1 MNNHKNHYEHLC
13 KRHETFADT
22 NYNMLNKILLA
33 AGIIQCCFYNMKA
46 QSAGAHPLY
55 TSEWGHLYR
64 ENGNNKDVLGIFS
77 TEAPVYVLDST
88 QTQYKV
94 QVSNG
99 DIGFIDRQPLQ
110 KSMRGKKSAGEPL
123 QYFYRGKEGYQCPH
137 FYVQGSELR
146 VRKGPTTESTA
157 TRKAALNEL
166 ICIDYVPLYQDG
178 WVYIGDHF
186 HENPEY
192 IQMKYLGTEL
202 SYDKILK
209 DYLAAKGKNKEK
221 ELTQVGRLREIAWLE
236 DKNLKQALLYWKESY
251 SGIENPKTDIDFEL
265 LLADQL
271 AKKPQTEIYEK
282 KLKDLNMHFLW
293 KETQLF
299 DGKITEAQVK
309 QLEMQKVKDIPNT
322 PECGWEPQYFYKN
335 PNIIVAFEEYK
346 GKISGS
352 IYKMS
357 FNNGE
362 AVILGNERM
371 DFNYNERDFV
381 TRFGDLLSTHWIA
394 SPHEYYIQNGDAGV
408 FIFTFKE
415 GKLFSYECMFYC

>member
-1 MNNHKNHYEHLC
+1 MKAF
-13 KRHETFADT
+13 TDT

-33 AGIIQCCFYNMKA
+33 AGIIQCCFYNTMA
-46 QSAGAHPLY
+46 QSPGQRPVY
-55 TSEWGHLYR
+55 TSEWGHLFR
-64 ENGNNKDVLGIFS
+64 DNGKNNDILGIFA

-110 KSMRGKKSAGEPL
+110 KSMRGKKSAGEPA
-123 QYFYRGKEGYQCPH
+123 QYFDRGKEGYQCPH

-192 IQMKYLGTEL
+192 IQMKYLGSEL
-202 SYDKILK
+202 TYEKILK
-209 DYLAAKGKNKEK
+209 EYLAVKGKNKEK

-236 DKNLKQALLYWKESY
+236 DKNLIQALRYWKESY
-251 SGIENPKTDIDFEL
+251 SGIENPKIDIDFEL
-265 LLADQL
+265 FLADRL
-271 AKKPQTEIYEK
+271 AKKPGTGAYEK

-293 KETQLF
+293 KNSELF
-299 DGKITEAQVK
+299 DGKITDAQVK
-309 QLEMQKVKDIPNT
+309 KLEMQKVTEIPDV
-322 PECGWEPQYFYKN
+322 PECGWEPQYFYRT
-335 PNIIVAFEEYK
+335 PDMIVAFEEYK
-346 GKISGS
+346 GKVSGS

-371 DFNYNERDFV
+371 DANYSEKDFV
-381 TRFGDLLSTHWIA
+381 THFGDLLSARWIS
-394 SPHEYYIQNGDAGV
+394 SPHEYHIQNGDAGL
-408 FIFTFKE
+408 FIFTFKD

>member
-1 MNNHKNHYEHLC
+1 MNTSVKDVEN
-13 KRHETFADT
+13 FADI
-22 NYNMLNKILLA
+22 NYNILNKILLA
-33 AGIIQCCFYNMKA
+33 AGIIQCCFYNIQA
-46 QSAGAHPLY
+46 QSAGARPAY

-64 ENGNNKDVLGIFS
+64 ENGKNKDVLGIFS
-77 TEAPVYVLDST
+77 TEAPVYLLDST

-157 TRKAALNEL
+157 TRKLALNEL

-192 IQMKYLGTEL
+192 IQIKYLGTEL
-202 SYDKILK
+202 TYDQIMK

-251 SGIENPKTDIDFEL
+251 SGIENPKVDIDFEL

-282 KLKDLNMHFLW
+282 KLKGLNMHFLW

-299 DGKITEAQVK
+299 DGKITETQVK

-322 PECGWEPQYFYKN
+322 PECGWEPQYFYRT
-335 PNIIVAFEEYK
+335 PDMIVAFEEYK
-346 GKISGS
+346 GKVSGS

-357 FNNGE
+357 FNSGE
-362 AVILGNERM
+362 AIILGNERM
-371 DFNYNERDFV
+371 DSHYIEKDFV
-381 TRFGDLLSTHWIA
+381 TRFGDLLSTRWIA

-415 GKLFSYECMFYC
+415 GKLFSYECMYYC

>member
-1 MNNHKNHYEHLC
+1 MKLSVKNI
-13 KRHETFADT
+13 RNFTDT

-33 AGIIQCCFYNMKA
+33 AGIIQCCFCNIQA
-46 QSAGAHPLY
+46 QSAGARPVY

-64 ENGNNKDVLGIFS
+64 ENGKNKDVLGIFS
-77 TEAPVYVLDST
+77 TEAPVYLLDST

-186 HENPEY
+186 HEDPEY

-202 SYDKILK
+202 TYDQILK

-236 DKNLKQALLYWKESY
+236 DKNLKQALRYWKESY
-251 SGIENPKTDIDFEL
+251 SGIENPKVDIDFEL

-282 KLKDLNMHFLW
+282 KLKGLNMHFTW

-299 DGKITEAQVK
+299 DGKITETQVK

-322 PECGWEPQYFYKN
+322 PECGWEPQYFYRT
-335 PNIIVAFEEYK
+335 PDIIVAFEEYK
-346 GKISGS
+346 GKVSGS

-357 FNNGE
+357 FNNEG

-371 DFNYNERDFV
+371 DSHYNEKDFV
-381 TRFGDLLSTHWIA
+381 TRFGDLLSTRWIA

>member
-1 MNNHKNHYEHLC
+1 MNLSVKNI
-13 KRHETFADT
+13 KNFTDT

-33 AGIIQCCFYNMKA
+33 AGIIQCCFFNMKA
-46 QSAGAHPLY
+46 QSAGAHPVY

-64 ENGNNKDVLGIFS
+64 ENGKNKDALGIFS
-77 TEAPVYVLDST
+77 TEAPVYLLDST

-157 TRKAALNEL
+157 TRRAALNEL

-202 SYDKILK
+202 TYDKVLK
-209 DYLAAKGKNKEK
+209 DYLVIKGKNKEK

-236 DKNLKQALLYWKESY
+236 DKNLKQALRYWKESY
-251 SGIENPKTDIDFEL
+251 SGIENPKVDIDFEL

-282 KLKDLNMHFLW
+282 KLKGLNMHFIW
-293 KETQLF
+293 KGTQLF
-299 DGKITEAQVK
+299 DGKITETQVK
-309 QLEMQKVKDIPNT
+309 QLEMQKIKDIPNT
-322 PECGWEPQYFYKN
+322 PECGWEPQYFYRT
-335 PNIIVAFEEYK
+335 PDIIVAFEEYK
-346 GKISGS
+346 GKVSGS

-357 FNNGE
+357 FNSGE

-371 DFNYNERDFV
+371 DSNYNEKDFV
-381 TRFGDLLSTHWIA
+381 TRFGDLLSARWIA